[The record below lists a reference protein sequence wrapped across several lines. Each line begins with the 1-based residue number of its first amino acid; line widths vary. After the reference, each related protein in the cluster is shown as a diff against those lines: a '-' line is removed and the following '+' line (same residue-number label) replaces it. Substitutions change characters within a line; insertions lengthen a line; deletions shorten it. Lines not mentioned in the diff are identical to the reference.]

1 MRKIIIIILFAT
13 VAFPLQANAQ
23 SSFDGLVLAEHFY
36 YRLAQCETGQNWN
49 HSTLSYTSGFGIARG
64 VFQKYSHASDASR
77 YTPRQ
82 QAIVVD
88 RIAFHGFNDGR
99 KWHPPVGPWG
109 WGAVRT
115 QNCMNLQHYICKSK
129 KPIVKRYQGR
139 CKQ

>member
-1 MRKIIIIILFAT
+1 MKRILIATLFAT
-13 VAFPLQANAQ
+13 IAFPTQTNAQ

-49 HSTLSYTSGFGIARG
+49 HSTRSYTSGFGIARG
-64 VFQKYSHASDASR
+64 VWQRYSHSSSANR

-99 KWHPPVGPWG
+99 KWHRPVGPWG

-129 KPIVKRYQGR
+129 KPIVKRYQRR
-139 CKQ
+139 CKL